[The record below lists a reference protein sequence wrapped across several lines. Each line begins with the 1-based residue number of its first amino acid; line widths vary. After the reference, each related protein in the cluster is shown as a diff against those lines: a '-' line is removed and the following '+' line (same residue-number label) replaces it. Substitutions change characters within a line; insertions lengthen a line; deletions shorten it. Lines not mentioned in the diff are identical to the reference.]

1 MVVLFDLELEPQTEL
16 KMVTKITKLWCVS
29 CPLFPFHCHTYLL
42 AVNRQVRFGN
52 GLLSTHTLPCFQFLL
67 PE

>member
-29 CPLFPFHCHTYLL
+29 CPLFPFHT
-42 AVNRQVRFGN
+42 V
-52 GLLSTHTLPCFQFLL
+52 SETL
-67 PE
+67 